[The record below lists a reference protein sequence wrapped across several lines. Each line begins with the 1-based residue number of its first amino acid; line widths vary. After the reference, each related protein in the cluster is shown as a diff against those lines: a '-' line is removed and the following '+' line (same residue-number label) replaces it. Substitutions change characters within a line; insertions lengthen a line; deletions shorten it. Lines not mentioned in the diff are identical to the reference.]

1 MPHCGA
7 LTLSERKM
15 GKIYYVMGKSA
26 TGKDTIFTRL
36 LEECPKTN
44 RITLYTTRP
53 RRDEEKEG
61 IQYNYVTEEELSVF
75 EQENRLIEKRT
86 YQTVHGPWTYAT
98 VDDHLK
104 ERLEARNF
112 LIIGT
117 LESFKKIKAYFGEDV
132 VIPIYIQVD
141 PGIRLQRAI
150 NREFM
155 QKRPRYAEMCR
166 RFLADEEDF
175 SEEKLKEA
183 GIKKRYINEN
193 LNRCVEEIKAD
204 MEPPRRK

>member
-1 MPHCGA
+1 M
-7 LTLSERKM
+7 
-15 GKIYYVMGKSA
+15 
-26 TGKDTIFTRL
+26 
-36 LEECPKTN
+36 
-44 RITLYTTRP
+44 
-53 RRDEEKEG
+53 
-61 IQYNYVTEEELSVF
+61 
-75 EQENRLIEKRT
+75 
-86 YQTVHGPWTYAT
+86 
-98 VDDHLK
+98 K

-204 MEPPRRK
+204 MEPPRHK